1 MLSVNV
7 WNILFHKQLF
17 IVNKCAY
24 LVRYYFVCDPCA
36 IMNNNAQG
44 GALCTLLGC
53 ANTNDMYLPI
63 FNFHS
68 SIVDQFKRNRIND
81 GKTKQSV
88 QIGTINK
95 NKF

>member
-1 MLSVNV
+1 
-7 WNILFHKQLF
+7 
-17 IVNKCAY
+17 
-24 LVRYYFVCDPCA
+24 
-36 IMNNNAQG
+36 MNNNAHG
-44 GALCTLLGC
+44 GVLCTLLGC

-63 FNFHS
+63 SNFHS